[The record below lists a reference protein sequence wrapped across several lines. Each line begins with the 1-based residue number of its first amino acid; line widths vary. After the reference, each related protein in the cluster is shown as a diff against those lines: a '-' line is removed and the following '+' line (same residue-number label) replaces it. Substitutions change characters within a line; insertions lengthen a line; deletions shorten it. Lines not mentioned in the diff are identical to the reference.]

1 MSKKKKIAFID
12 AQKMAKENPDTF
24 FVPSTDELNEIKE
37 GSLVKIA
44 VDGERFWV
52 EVIIVSNDRI
62 AGKVGSY
69 LIMTDEHGLNFDDKV
84 AFEKK
89 HVYSIFPHPVN

>member
-1 MSKKKKIAFID
+1 MRKKKKIAFID

-24 FVPSTDELNEIKE
+24 FAPSTNELNEIKE

-52 EVIIVSNDRI
+52 EVILVSNDKI
-62 AGKVGSY
+62 VGKVGSY

-84 AFEKK
+84 EFEKK
-89 HVYSIFPHPVN
+89 NIYSIFPYPAN